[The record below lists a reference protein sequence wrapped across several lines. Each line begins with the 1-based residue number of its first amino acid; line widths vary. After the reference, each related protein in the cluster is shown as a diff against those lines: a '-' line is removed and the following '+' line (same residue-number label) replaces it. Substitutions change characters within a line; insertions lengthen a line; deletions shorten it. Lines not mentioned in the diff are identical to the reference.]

1 MLNRSGSAQPPD
13 SLLRLPEELVIKIF
27 LHYRDTSCK
36 LSYVGVYPNWIKPG
50 PAKQWWFVSTAICRR
65 LRNILLAT
73 PLFWSLIDIDMFS
86 RPRVVQ
92 IALRLSKQAP
102 LNISAYFES
111 LRSRRELPTVL
122 VTDLNQKYVSGLE
135 SLEHIL
141 KESHR
146 IRILRLEIP
155 WDAFRE
161 VVLKEASHR
170 HVIRM
175 KTILMQYLLSFPEP
189 QPHFD
194 DVRSVVSSKQ
204 TGVYCC
210 KFLRL

>member
-27 LHYRDTSCK
+27 FHYRDTSCK
-36 LSYVGVYPNWIKPG
+36 LSYVGVYPNWIRPD
-50 PAKQWWFVSTAICRR
+50 PAKQWWFVPTAICRR

-92 IALRLSKQAP
+92 ISLRLSKQAL
-102 LNISAYFES
+102 LNIYASFES

-122 VTDLNQKYVSGLE
+122 VTDLDQRYVSGLE

-155 WDAFRE
+155 WDALA
-161 VVLKEASHR
+161 VR
-170 HVIRM
+170 HEPRTLRQG
-175 KTILMQYLLSFPEP
+175 TIF
-189 QPHFD
+189 
-194 DVRSVVSSKQ
+194 SVSVQ
-204 TGVYCC
+204 TH
-210 KFLRL
+210 L